1 METSR
6 LILKRKSS
14 GDTGKWV
21 LFIVIYLPQ
30 RMLYLYISED
40 NSLVPYQRSNICGAA
55 GLVLDVATLQAFLC
69 NGLKNDVNF
78 EHSIE
83 ENQ

>member
-40 NSLVPYQRSNICGAA
+40 NSLVPYQRSNICGAGSSSRRGDIA
-55 GLVLDVATLQAFLC
+55 SISC